1 MGGRRVTAVSA
12 LQKRWNHVVAPL
24 LPNPQTTWQQLASHY
39 SEPHR
44 HYHTLDHVAA
54 CLNWL
59 DQYRHLAEDPLST
72 ELALWAH
79 DVIYDPRASDNEAR
93 SADWFTEQFA
103 DSTLTDAQRDR
114 VHSLILA
121 TIHPHPPTDPD
132 MALLQDIDLSI
143 LGADAELYDRYEGW
157 IRQEYAF
164 VPEAA
169 FRKGRS
175 AVLQSFMDQS
185 VLYHTAELSERLEV
199 SARDNIKRAL
209 AELSED

>member
-1 MGGRRVTAVSA
+1 MTSVSA
-12 LQKRWNHVVAPL
+12 LQKRWNRVVAPL
-24 LPNPQTTWQQLASHY
+24 LPNQQATWQQLASLY

-54 CLNWL
+54 CLNWQ
-59 DQYRHLAEDPLST
+59 DQYRHLAEDPLCI

-93 SADWFTEQFA
+93 SADWFAQHFA
-103 DSTLTDAQRDR
+103 DSDLTDQQRAR
-114 VHSLILA
+114 VHELILA

-143 LGADAELYDRYEGW
+143 LGADVELYDRYEGW
-157 IRQEYAF
+157 IRQEYEF
-164 VPEAA
+164 VPEEA

-175 AVLQSFMDQS
+175 AVLRSFLDQG
-185 VLYHTAELSERLEV
+185 VIYHTAELREKLELP
-199 SARDNIKRAL
+199 ARENLCRAL
-209 AELSED
+209 KNLRD

>member
-1 MGGRRVTAVSA
+1 VTTVPA
-12 LQKRWNHVVAPL
+12 LQQRWNRVVARL
-24 LPNPQTTWQQLASHY
+24 VPNPQATWQQLASRY

-44 HYHTLDHVAA
+44 HYHTLHHVAA

-59 DQYRHLAEDPLST
+59 DQYHHLAEDPLCI

-93 SADWFTEQFA
+93 SADWFAQQFA
-103 DSTLTDAQRDR
+103 DSQRNR
-114 VHSLILA
+114 VHTLILA

-143 LGADAELYDRYEGW
+143 LGADSELYDRYEGW

-164 VPEAA
+164 VPEGA

-175 AVLQSFMDQS
+175 AVLRSFLDQE
-185 VLYHTAELSERLEV
+185 LIYHTAELRENLELP
-199 SARDNIKRAL
+199 SRENLSRAL
-209 AELSED
+209 DNLRD

>member
-1 MGGRRVTAVSA
+1 MTTVSA
-12 LQKRWNHVVAPL
+12 LQKRWNRVVAPL
-24 LPNPQTTWQQLASHY
+24 LPNPQATWQQLASRY
-39 SEPHR
+39 NEPHR

-59 DQYRHLAEDPLST
+59 DQYHHLAEDPLCI

-93 SADWFTEQFA
+93 STDWVAQHFA
-103 DSTLTDAQRDR
+103 DSTLTDQQRAR
-114 VHSLILA
+114 VHELILA

-143 LGADAELYDRYEGW
+143 LGADVELYDRYEGW
-157 IRQEYAF
+157 IRQEYEF
-164 VPEAA
+164 VPEEA

-175 AVLQSFMDQS
+175 AVLQSFLEQD
-185 VLYHTAELSERLEV
+185 VIYHTAALSERLEI
-199 SARDNIKRAL
+199 SARDNLSQAL
-209 AELSED
+209 LKLSED

>member
-1 MGGRRVTAVSA
+1 MGGRRVTSVSA
-12 LQKRWNHVVAPL
+12 LQKRWNCVVAPL
-24 LPNPQTTWQQLASHY
+24 LPNPQATWQQLASHY

-44 HYHTLDHVAA
+44 HYHTLDHVSA

-59 DQYRHLAEDPLST
+59 DQYRHLAEDPLCI

-93 SADWFTEQFA
+93 SANWFTQQFA
-103 DSTLTDAQRDR
+103 DSTLTSQQRTR
-114 VHSLILA
+114 VQKLILA
-121 TIHPHPPTDPD
+121 TIHPHPPTDSD
-132 MALLQDIDLSI
+132 MALLQDIDLGI

-157 IRQEYAF
+157 IRLEYNF

-175 AVLQSFMDQS
+175 AVLQSFLDQE
-185 VLYHTAELSERLEV
+185 VIYHTAEARERLEAF
-199 SARDNIKRAL
+199 ARNNLNHAL
-209 AELSED
+209 EKLRG

>member
-1 MGGRRVTAVSA
+1 MTAVSA
-12 LQKRWNHVVAPL
+12 LQKRWNRVVAPL
-24 LPNPQTTWQQLASHY
+24 LPNPQATWQQLASRY
-39 SEPHR
+39 NEPHR

-59 DQYRHLAEDPLST
+59 DQYRHLAADPLCI

-79 DVIYDPRASDNEAR
+79 DVIYDPRATDNEAR
-93 SADWFTEQFA
+93 SADWFAQHFA
-103 DSTLTDAQRDR
+103 DSDLTDQQRAR
-114 VHSLILA
+114 VHELILA

-157 IRQEYAF
+157 IRQEYEF
-164 VPEAA
+164 VPGTA

-175 AVLQSFMDQS
+175 AVLRSFLDQG
-185 VLYHTAELSERLEV
+185 VIYHTAELREKLELP
-199 SARDNIKRAL
+199 ARENLSRAL
-209 AELSED
+209 ENLRD